1 MPRRKCFADIEDR
14 DFGIQ
19 MWFDAFNERGRLKIS
34 FVALFVS
41 GTLGFVGLAMFQT
54 AFGGYVS
61 PWWLIAGFFLW
72 LLVMMPTTFGIFFL
86 QERAYTEN
94 REFVPVGHRYVGSIL
109 LVGALL
115 LVLGLVGIL
124 LEFSIGMCVAEGGC
138 GSLPPEA
145 ASAFLVSLV
154 TGVALLALVFVL
166 AMRGVVRSGGAR
178 TN

>member
-72 LLVMMPTTFGIFFL
+72 LLVMMPTTFGMALL
-86 QERAYTEN
+86 QRRAYTEN

-145 ASAFLVSLV
+145 AAAFLVSLV